1 MKGAAARGLGALDQ
15 ILGRWQLAQSSSIHS
30 SNNQPMMH
38 PVIIRHKPGWFKGIQ
53 NLSSVSSNRFL
64 DHIRL
69 VIIESLSLALNDFW
83 VSLGEFVGVPSY
95 AGWPP
100 LGVRIHQPAKTN
112 DSSWWNII
120 IARSYTALP
129 HRWNIIIVRVK
140 NEPGATGALM
150 ELLPHGL
157 DLSFWGQ
164 THLKMN
170 PVNLR
175 HHVQIFC
182 ALTL

>member
-38 PVIIRHKPGWFKGIQ
+38 PVIIPHQPGWSKGIQ
-53 NLSSVSSNRFL
+53 NLSSVSSNRFFRSYKAGDYWIL
-64 DHIRL
+64 IISLKLLLGQFGRVCGSPILCRL
-69 VIIESLSLALNDFW
+69 A
-83 VSLGEFVGVPSY
+83 
-95 AGWPP
+95 A

-170 PVNLR
+170 PVYLR
-175 HHVQIFC
+175 HYVQIFC

>member
-1 MKGAAARGLGALDQ
+1 MKLFPFFRSYKAGDYWILIISLKLLLGQFGRVCGSPILCRLAA
-15 ILGRWQLAQSSSIHS
+15 
-30 SNNQPMMH
+30 
-38 PVIIRHKPGWFKGIQ
+38 
-53 NLSSVSSNRFL
+53 
-64 DHIRL
+64 
-69 VIIESLSLALNDFW
+69 
-83 VSLGEFVGVPSY
+83 
-95 AGWPP
+95 

-170 PVNLR
+170 LVNLYIILFAHWPFSLQPMLCR
-175 HHVQIFC
+175 DYFANSQDLQLVERLSRQPVDQFVSNYVSS
-182 ALTL
+182 AGFV